1 MLSQGHMG
9 APLYHSIGQVGPRFV
24 GNLGSPMWSENDVST
39 SWLRLLSALQITSYI
54 RIRHIQ
60 SVLAIGML
68 SQGYMGALLC
78 HYTGQIVLEFR
89 VTCRVNMMP

>member
-68 SQGYMGALLC
+68 SQGYIWVHSYAITLAKLFWKSGSL
-78 HYTGQIVLEFR
+78 VE
-89 VTCRVNMMP
+89 